1 MDGQEAFEKVK
12 ESMQEQKIFSL
23 IFMDI
28 QVFSPPDHNFRDSG
42 SQLMF

>member
-12 ESMQEQKIFSL
+12 ESMQEQKLFSL

-28 QVFSPPDHNFRDSG
+28 QV
-42 SQLMF
+42 